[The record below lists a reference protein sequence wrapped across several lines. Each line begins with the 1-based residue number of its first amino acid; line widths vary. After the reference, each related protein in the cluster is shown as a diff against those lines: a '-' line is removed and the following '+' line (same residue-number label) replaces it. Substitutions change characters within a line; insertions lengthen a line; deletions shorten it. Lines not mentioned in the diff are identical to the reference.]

1 MQYLKKW
8 LLYWQLACHIID
20 FDRAYTY
27 TYMFQNMQFNKAFIY
42 EYRISVKRLINMGI
56 RH

>member
-8 LLYWQLACHIID
+8 LLYWQLVCHIID

-27 TYMFQNMQFNKAFIY
+27 TYMFQNVQFNKAFIY